1 MAMDKLQEKRCE
13 ALNVVIEACKEHI
26 RSFKVVE
33 ENLAIGGNRVEAI
46 IGGRKNNYIVSV
58 QPNAIMLSTWINR
71 ELVYLFTDEPEIQ
84 FIYNDIMK
92 VINENADAKE
102 IDQLDSIID
111 DFTNHFID
119 DDDEDGCK

>member
-13 ALNVVIEACKEHI
+13 ALNVVIEACKENI

-46 IGGRKNNYIVSV
+46 ISSSKNTYIVSV

-71 ELVYLFTDEPEIQ
+71 ELVYLFTDKPEIQ

-92 VINENADAKE
+92 VINENADAQE
-102 IDQLDSIID
+102 IAQLDSIID
-111 DFTNHFID
+111 DFTSPFI

>member
-13 ALNVVIEACKEHI
+13 ALNVVIEACKENI

-46 IGGRKNNYIVSV
+46 ISSSKNTYIVSV
-58 QPNAIMLSTWINR
+58 QPNAIMLSTWNNR
-71 ELVYLFTDEPEIQ
+71 ELVYLFTDEPEIR
-84 FIYNDIMK
+84 FFYNDIMK
-92 VINENADAKE
+92 VLNENADAKE
-102 IDQLDSIID
+102 IAQLDSIID
-111 DFTNHFID
+111 DFTSPFID